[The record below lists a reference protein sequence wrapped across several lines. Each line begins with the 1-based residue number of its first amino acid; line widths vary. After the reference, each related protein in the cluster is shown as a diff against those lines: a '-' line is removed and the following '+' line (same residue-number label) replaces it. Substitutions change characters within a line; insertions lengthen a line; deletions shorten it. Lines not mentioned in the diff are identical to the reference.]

1 MTIEQQLECLSRQ
14 TCPKQVDVVDSVM
27 DVVSKKPYL
36 QPVHRSN
43 KRQVWRIVATTA
55 AAAVVALI
63 VNVTMLYTHSYDDEG
78 LGLMMA
84 QVNDYSSYSVMGT
97 VEDAA
102 IDPLEY
108 VYGY

>member
-1 MTIEQQLECLSRQ
+1 MTIEQQLENLSRQ

-27 DVVSKKPYL
+27 EVVSKKPYL
-36 QPVHRSN
+36 QPVHRN
-43 KRQVWRIVATTA
+43 RRQAWRIVATTA
-55 AAAVVALI
+55 AAVVVALI
-63 VNVTMLYTHSYDDEG
+63 VNVTILFTHSCDDEG

-84 QVNDYSSYSVMGT
+84 QVNDCSSYPAWNA

-102 IDPLEY
+102 VDPLEY

>member
-1 MTIEQQLECLSRQ
+1 MTIEQQLENLSRQ

-27 DVVSKKPYL
+27 EVVSKKPYL
-36 QPVHRSN
+36 QPVHRN
-43 KRQVWRIVATTA
+43 RHQAWRIVATTA
-55 AAAVVALI
+55 AAVVVALI

-84 QVNDYSSYSVMGT
+84 QVNDCSSYPAWNA

-102 IDPLEY
+102 VDPLEY

>member
-1 MTIEQQLECLSRQ
+1 MTIEQQLENLSRQ

-36 QPVHRSN
+36 QPVHRN
-43 KRQVWRIVATTA
+43 NRQIWRIVATTA

-63 VNVTMLYTHSYDDEG
+63 VNVTVLYTHNYDDEG
-78 LGLMMA
+78 LGMMMA
-84 QVNDYSSYSVMGT
+84 QENDCSSYPAWNA

-102 IDPLEY
+102 VDPLEY

>member
-1 MTIEQQLECLSRQ
+1 MTIEQQLENLSRQ

-36 QPVHRSN
+36 QPVHRN
-43 KRQVWRIVATTA
+43 NRQIWRIVATTV

-63 VNVTMLYTHSYDDEG
+63 VNVTVLYTHNYDDEG
-78 LGLMMA
+78 LGMMMA

-102 IDPLEY
+102 VDPLEY

>member
-1 MTIEQQLECLSRQ
+1 MTIEQQLENLSRQ

-36 QPVHRSN
+36 QPVHRN
-43 KRQVWRIVATTA
+43 NRRIWRIVATTV

-63 VNVTMLYTHSYDDEG
+63 VNVTVLYTHNYDDEG
-78 LGLMMA
+78 LGMMMA

-102 IDPLEY
+102 VDPLEY